1 MFARTPTVTI
11 RSSAAAFRLKLWDEE
26 DGSLVPFS
34 SARQDPAQRKP
45 MWLMPVSII
54 CGRRAAG
61 R

>member
-1 MFARTPTVTI
+1 M
-11 RSSAAAFRLKLWDEE
+11 AFF
-26 DGSLVPFS
+26 V
-34 SARQDPAQRKP
+34 DPAGNKLMLHSRYAPRERERRLTRPHRTTQRKP

>member
-1 MFARTPTVTI
+1 MGILDGMSPHVWYGQGPLGIFGNYDSGRTT
-11 RSSAAAFRLKLWDEE
+11 
-26 DGSLVPFS
+26 
-34 SARQDPAQRKP
+34 QRKP